1 MTRIT
6 LHFPDEH
13 LEKLLELGQR
23 YNVAPEELLR
33 VIIEDLVMH
42 PDAAFEQAAE
52 KVLEK
57 NAHLF
62 KLMAS

>member
-6 LHFPDEH
+6 MHFPDEH
-13 LEKLLELGQR
+13 LEKLQELGQR

-33 VIIEDLVMH
+33 VIIEDLVAN

-52 KVLEK
+52 QVLKK
-57 NAHLF
+57 NEHL
-62 KLMAS
+62 LQRLA

>member
-13 LEKLLELGQR
+13 MERLQELGSR
-23 YNVAPEELLR
+23 YRVAPEELLR
-33 VIIEDLVMH
+33 VIIEDLVTH

-52 KVLEK
+52 HVLEK
-57 NAHLF
+57 NAHL
-62 KLMAS
+62 LQRMA

>member
-13 LEKLLELGQR
+13 LEKLQELGNR
-23 YNVAPEELLR
+23 YKVAPEELLR
-33 VIIEDLVMH
+33 VIIEDLVAH

-52 KVLEK
+52 QVLEK
-57 NAHLF
+57 NAALF
-62 KLMAS
+62 QRMA